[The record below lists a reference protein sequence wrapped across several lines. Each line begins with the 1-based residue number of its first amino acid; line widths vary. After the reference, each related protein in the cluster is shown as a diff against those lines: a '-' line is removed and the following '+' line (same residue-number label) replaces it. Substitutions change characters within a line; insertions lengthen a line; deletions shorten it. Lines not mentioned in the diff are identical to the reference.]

1 MNYLQRQLEPLRRA
15 SEGPNHKWWAFAAV
29 SIGIFMSTLDVS
41 IVNISL
47 PRIMTGLNTSFDA
60 VQWVILAYLL
70 TITSLLLAFGRLAD
84 LAGRKKV
91 YIAGFIVFVLGNLA
105 AGLSRNVID
114 LTAARAFAGIGG
126 AMIQANSVA
135 ITAAV
140 FPPEER
146 GTALGLNG
154 TIVAAGLVAGP
165 TIGGLVTDA
174 LGWRWVFYI
183 AIPVGLLAI
192 PFALAVLQESRISTA
207 ARGRREPFD
216 WTGSVLW
223 AGFLFALL
231 FALNQGSSMGWSSPP
246 ISTLFVASVILLV
259 AFVAVEIRAAF
270 PAMRLSLFRVWGFSA
285 GSTALFCSF
294 TSQQAVVFL
303 MPFYL
308 QLVRGL
314 SAERAGVLLTA
325 VPLAMALVAPIS
337 GRLSDRY
344 GSRGLSTA
352 GLLVFG
358 AGFVLLARA
367 TTANQT
373 NLPLIGTFV
382 VLGIGLGL
390 FQSPNNNFIF
400 ASVPREHYGIASGFI
415 ATIRNAGSS
424 LGIAV
429 WGAILASKL
438 TSHGFTGDLEA
449 AAANPALTGKVTPVL
464 LDGLHVAIYAAVA
477 VLAIGVVFSVLRG
490 PRPALDTPMASTSG
504 EGRPGQERGE
514 GRNVR

>member
-1 MNYLQRQLEPLRRA
+1 LHYVQRRLDRLGA
-15 SEGPNHKWWAFAAV
+15 LSEGPNYKWWAFTAV

-47 PRIMTGLNTSFDA
+47 PRIMAGLNTSFDA
-60 VQWVILAYLL
+60 IQWVVLAYLL

-84 LAGRKKV
+84 LTSRKKV
-91 YIAGFIVFVLGNLA
+91 YIAGFVVFVVGNLA
-105 AGLSRNVID
+105 AGMSRTVID

-140 FPPEER
+140 FPPQER

-165 TIGGLVTDA
+165 TLGGLITDA

-192 PFALAVLQESRISTA
+192 PFALAVLQERHIAVATRA
-207 ARGRREPFD
+207 REPFD
-216 WTGSVLW
+216 WPGSVLW
-223 AGFLFALL
+223 AVFLFALL
-231 FALNQGSSMGWSSPP
+231 FALNQGSSMGWGSPF
-246 ISTLFVASVILLV
+246 IVAMFVASAILVV
-259 AFVAVEIRAAF
+259 AFVAVELRAAF
-270 PAMRLSLFRVWGFSA
+270 PTMRLSLFRIWGFSA

-294 TSQQAVVFL
+294 TSQQIPVFL
-303 MPFYL
+303 LPFYL
-308 QLVRGL
+308 QIVRGM
-314 SAERAGVLLTA
+314 SARGAGVLLTT

-352 GLLVFG
+352 GLLIIV
-358 AGFVLLARA
+358 AGFLFLVRT
-367 TTANQT
+367 TTAGQT
-373 NLPLIGTFV
+373 DLPLIGTFI
-382 VLGIGLGL
+382 LIGLGLGL

-400 ASVPREHYGIASGFI
+400 ASVPRHQYGIASGFI

-429 WGAILASKL
+429 WGAIMASKL

-449 AAANPALTGKVTPVL
+449 AAYNPTLTGKVTPVF
-464 LDGLHVAIYAAVA
+464 LDGLHIAIYAAVA
-477 VLAIGVVFSVLRG
+477 VLVVGIIFSALRG
-490 PRPALDTPMASTSG
+490 PKPSQELAAAPASG
-504 EGRPGQERGE
+504 EGRPE

>member
-1 MNYLQRQLEPLRRA
+1 LRFVQRRLDRLGA
-15 SEGPNHKWWAFAAV
+15 AAEGPNYKWWAFTAV

-47 PRIMTGLNTSFDA
+47 PRIMAGLNASFDSI
-60 VQWVILAYLL
+60 QWVVLAYLL

-84 LAGRKKV
+84 LTSRKTIYV
-91 YIAGFIVFVLGNLA
+91 AGFAVFLLGNLA

-165 TIGGLVTDA
+165 TIGGLITDA

-192 PFALAVLQESRISTA
+192 PFALAVLQERHIAVATRA
-207 ARGRREPFD
+207 REPFD
-216 WTGSVLW
+216 WPGSILW
-223 AGFLFALL
+223 AVFLFALL
-231 FALNQGSSMGWSSPP
+231 FALNQGSTMGWGSPF
-246 ISTLFVASVILLV
+246 IVTMFVASGVLVV
-259 AFVAVEIRAAF
+259 AFVAAELRSAF
-270 PAMRLSLFRVWGFSA
+270 PTIRLSLFRVWGFSA

-294 TSQQAVVFL
+294 MSQQVPVFL

-308 QLVRGL
+308 QIVRGM
-314 SAERAGVLLTA
+314 SPQGAGVLLTTVA
-325 VPLAMALVAPIS
+325 LAMALVAPVS

-352 GLLVFG
+352 GLLVIV
-358 AGFVLLARA
+358 AGFLFLAR
-367 TTANQT
+367 TTTTSHND
-373 NLPLIGTFV
+373 LPLIGTFI
-382 VLGIGLGL
+382 LIGLGLGL

-400 ASVPREHYGIASGFI
+400 ASVPRHQYGIASGFI
-415 ATIRNAGSS
+415 ATIRNAASS
-424 LGIAV
+424 FGVAI
-429 WGAILASKL
+429 WGAIETSAL
-438 TSHGFTGDLEA
+438 TRHGFTSNLEA
-449 AAANPALTGKVTPVL
+449 AANNPTLTGKVTPVF
-464 LDGLHVAIYAAVA
+464 LDGLHAAIYAAVA
-477 VLAIGVVFSVLRG
+477 VLVVGIVFSALRG
-490 PRPALDTPMASTSG
+490 PKPSQELATSPASG
-504 EGRPGQERGE
+504 QGQPQ